1 MTDPFSTRIAAVCG
15 GCAGRPD
22 LRGVV
27 ARAGGLSH
35 HHHHH
40 QEERLD
46 RKLAKIGRRA
56 ARLELEA
63 TVEDWDEYYRDV
75 YEQKKSG

>member
-1 MTDPFSTRIAAVCG
+1 MD
-15 GCAGRPD
+15 
-22 LRGVV
+22 
-27 ARAGGLSH
+27 
-35 HHHHH
+35 
-40 QEERLD
+40 QERLD